1 LEAELPAGQWHVVAV
16 GKAAGAM
23 ALGAADHFG
32 ARLIDGLVVTAPGH
46 SPSELADIAAL
57 RVLESAHPRPDE
69 RSLAAGAAV
78 AEFISGLPAQARI
91 LFLVSGGASSLV
103 ERLVAGVDLDDLR
116 QINDWALA
124 SGCPIG
130 AVNALRRAIS
140 TIKGGGL
147 AALAGRRTTLALMIS
162 DVPRDDPAVIGSG
175 LLHAGDAISDGAPD
189 LPPEIA
195 EIVARARRASLPMTE
210 VPDVPYRIVA
220 SIRHA
225 CRAAASC
232 GQARGLGVT
241 VSRRR
246 FAGDAAG
253 LGRRFGRA
261 VLAGPPQ
268 TLHVWG
274 GESTITLPVDPGHGG
289 RNQHL
294 ALAAAQVL
302 AGSRHA
308 ALLAAGTDG
317 IDGVTLDAGA
327 IVDGGT
333 LDRGCDAGFEAGRCL
348 SGADSGRFLE
358 ASGDL
363 LHTGPTLTN
372 VGDLVLGARGGRVE

>member
-1 LEAELPAGQWHVVAV
+1 
-16 GKAAGAM
+16 M

-32 ARLIDGLVVTAPGH
+32 TRLSNGLVVTKPGH
-46 SPSELADIAAL
+46 WPPELAAITAL
-57 RVLESAHPRPDE
+57 RVIESAHPQPDE

-78 AEFISGLPAQARI
+78 ASTIASVPERGQI

-103 ERLVAGVDLDDLR
+103 ERLVEGVDLDDLR
-116 QINDWALA
+116 RINDWAIA
-124 SGCPIG
+124 SGRPIG
-130 AVNALRRAIS
+130 EVNALRRAIS
-140 TIKGGGL
+140 GIKGGGL

-175 LLHAGDAISDGAPD
+175 LLHAGAALGVMTRS

-195 EIVARARRASLPMTE
+195 EIVTRAGRAPRRMTE

-220 SIRHA
+220 SIRDA
-225 CRAAASC
+225 CRAAAQC
-232 GQARGLGVT
+232 GAARGLGVT
-241 VSRRR
+241 LSRRR

-253 LGRRFGRA
+253 LGRRFARA

-274 GESTITLPVDPGHGG
+274 GESTITLPARPGCGG
-289 RNQHL
+289 RSQHL
-294 ALAAAQVL
+294 ALSAAGVL
-302 AGSRHA
+302 AGTRDA

-317 IDGVTLDAGA
+317 IDGVTADAGA

-333 LDRGCDAGFEAGRCL
+333 LERGRDAGLEASGCL

-372 VGDLVLGARGGRVE
+372 VGDVVLGGKGSRVE